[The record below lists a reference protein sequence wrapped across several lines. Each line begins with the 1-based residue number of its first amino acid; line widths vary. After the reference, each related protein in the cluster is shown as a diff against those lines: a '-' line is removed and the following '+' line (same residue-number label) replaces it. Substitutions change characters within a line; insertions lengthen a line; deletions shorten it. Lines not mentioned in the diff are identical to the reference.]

1 MENDVLKIEVAYSEI
16 FKEQAY
22 DLLEDRKNALKLRED
37 KKTGPFLEGKLL
49 QCPTSAETSWML
61 IGPTWWWKLDKEKRQ
76 GHKLK
81 RYWKTNERTN
91 EQTNE
96 RASERIEQKFINAI
110 LSKTRKIKENPFFWH
125 DNRLFRQFLQ
135 NIGNCYQLYSMW

>member
-37 KKTGPFLEGKLL
+37 EKTGPFLEGKLL

-61 IGPTWWWKLDKEKRQ
+61 IGPT
-76 GHKLK
+76 
-81 RYWKTNERTN
+81 
-91 EQTNE
+91 
-96 RASERIEQKFINAI
+96 
-110 LSKTRKIKENPFFWH
+110 
-125 DNRLFRQFLQ
+125 
-135 NIGNCYQLYSMW
+135 